1 MEEININT
9 KENASAKS
17 MFIVFANLIRD
28 DDLNT
33 MEMFPEE
40 FLCSKTTWTQF
51 AGFLRTKA
59 VNGDISKGTAEI
71 YLNAAKLWTK
81 GSNDKYNH

>member
-9 KENASAKS
+9 KENASANS

-40 FLCSKTTWTQF
+40 FLCNKATCRFSKDESSKWGHLQ
-51 AGFLRTKA
+51 GNSR
-59 VNGDISKGTAEI
+59 DISKCC
-71 YLNAAKLWTK
+71 KVM
-81 GSNDKYNH
+81 D